1 MVFPEGWTK
10 YKLFSV
16 KNSGASALTN
26 YQVKLTVKRS
36 TGTDLGSTVFVGTDC
51 EEDYDD
57 LRFTKADGTTLLDYW
72 IETASSS
79 EAMVWVELDSL
90 PAGKTTD
97 FKIFYGNSE
106 AAAASD
112 GDATFPLFDDFPGNS
127 IDGDKWTATAGVA
140 VSGSICTITSTSGT
154 SYNITSKSVFGLG
167 YAVRARWK
175 MSTEMNYIAH
185 GFYASANDR
194 AQFYYS
200 TSKSY
205 LTTKNGGI
213 TTTAHSNAYTSY
225 ANWEARRISSSLVEY
240 AFNDGTPVA
249 VTTNVPIIDLAVA
262 FRVVY
267 HTANVDSSI
276 DWVLVRKVAAT
287 EPVIVAWEKIVDE
300 YVYRT
305 FSESGAFNVPTGK
318 TAVDV
323 LLVAGGGGGG
333 SRRVAAAGGGAGGLE
348 VFSAVAVTPEAEIA
362 VVVGAGGAGGGNGA
376 AEKGTTGSD
385 TTFGTGESQKVAK
398 GGGGGGYYGGID
410 ANVLGATGGSGGGG
424 GVDTDGSGGSGA
436 NPIGSQGNAGGNG
449 YYHATIGNCAG
460 GGGGGAGAAGGN
472 ASSQTAGTGGAGI
485 TVWGTTYAAG
495 GAGGQSNTGNGANG
509 AANTG
514 KGGGGAGGSDT
525 ATNTG
530 GNGGSGIVV
539 IRWLSEIRV
548 IVSDTAYLYFPAE
561 TGGVGAKVT
570 VADTGYVRHSAETSA
585 LEAAITG
592 TDIAYLYFLLE
603 YGTLKFL
610 KFAEDI
616 GYLYAIEWTATIR
629 NLVTGSDIG
638 YLYFSTEDSPAPVV
652 HVTAADTG
660 YIRFTEIASLAAAIS
675 AADTLYL
682 NPDIETL
689 DIIALL
695 YAEDTLYLAPDVE
708 SSIVHNV
715 FNICNESRRR
725 ISARVEITYTDPFSE
740 EGVITVTAPDF
751 SYPSH
756 SDDIVDG
763 KYEVPGKWFS
773 FSDNLLDGNSLL
785 CLEPSE
791 TKGKYSV
798 GWWSDD
804 LSDENGEFD
813 PGLMITMEFPARPV
827 FFLKMYGDTELGG
840 YPVDFEY
847 KLYGVDDVLLATHT
861 VTANDDP
868 TWRYELIELPS
879 SPGEEVPD
887 PVFDVVKITFE
898 VTKISAP
905 LAQCRIIELFTA
917 YTETYESNE
926 LFGISLLEEMDYE
939 SGTVP
944 IGNISSNQITVS
956 LHNEDRRFD
965 PSNPESP
972 IRTMMLKHR
981 RIKAWLGVEINE
993 EVGLEWYPLGVF
1005 YSMDW
1010 SSPDNSPV
1018 TTVMGLDRLEL
1029 LRNSDFAPYEVF
1041 ADYSLGALAET
1052 ILTDAGLLEAEYVID
1067 PGLYESDYVV
1077 PYAWFNRMTHR
1088 YALQKVAENALGFV
1102 YCDRYGRIHLERY
1115 APTATVITTFTRDD
1129 YYSRDHPLR
1138 WNEMVN
1144 VVEVAATP
1152 RVQSEK
1158 KELYSDTEEFVV
1170 TAGTQAERFYMFKE
1184 TPAYGDLTVT
1194 LYCVGEGLEYDL
1206 TDYPWAA
1213 RFRWIN
1219 DTISNISVTG
1229 IKIEGYVLEKRG
1241 GLIAEARD
1249 DISIRQN
1256 GRVGLRY
1263 PIELEFIQTRAQAQA
1278 IADAL
1283 VLMYADPQKDVMLNA
1298 RGHIWTQLGDRI
1310 GVSNY
1315 QDDIAENYA
1324 IVRQS
1329 IDWTGSLRAQ
1339 ITARKITGGSIF
1351 SPAHGG
1357 LGYYWE

>member
-1 MVFPEGWTK
+1 
-10 YKLFSV
+10 
-16 KNSGASALTN
+16 
-26 YQVKLTVKRS
+26 VKRS
-36 TGTDLGSTVFVGTDC
+36 AGTDSASIVFVGTDC

-57 LRFTKADGTTLLDYW
+57 LRFTKADGVTLLDYW
-72 IETASSS
+72 IEAASAS
-79 EAMVWVELDSL
+79 EATVWVELNSL
-90 PAGKTTD
+90 PGETTTN
-97 FKIFYGNSE
+97 FRLFYGNS
-106 AAAASD
+106 AAAAVSN
-112 GDATFPLFDDFPGNS
+112 GDATFTFFDDF
-127 IDGDKWTATAGVA
+127 
-140 VSGSICTITSTSGT
+140 SGSSGAPNTNKWDVVKRGSTSAVAALTGSGDLQLAGLANNNTSGNVISKTALTRGVSIEYRDKISNANYAISGFGSGTTQDELGGSTNWWLTYLPNGYAITSISTSDKMHEIAPSAARSEIALASASSLYPQLDT
-154 SYNITSKSVFGLG
+154 YYRHKITWDSSDNIKAFLNDSEIL
-167 YAVRARWK
+167 
-175 MSTEMNYIAH
+175 
-185 GFYASANDR
+185 SANDNTY
-194 AQFYYS
+194 ASGNKYIHFSQGEYS
-200 TSKSY
+200 DGR
-205 LTTKNGGI
+205 GG
-213 TTTAHSNAYTSY
+213 NRY
-225 ANWEARRISSSLVEY
+225 
-240 AFNDGTPVA
+240 
-249 VTTNVPIIDLAVA
+249 
-262 FRVVY
+262 
-267 HTANVDSSI
+267 I
-276 DWVLVRKVAAT
+276 DWVFARTKAAT
-287 EPVIVAWEKIVDE
+287 EPTVTAWVNWIIV
-300 YVYRT
+300 T
-305 FSESGAFNVPTGK
+305 
-318 TAVDV
+318 
-323 LLVAGGGGGG
+323 
-333 SRRVAAAGGGAGGLE
+333 
-348 VFSAVAVTPEAEIA
+348 
-362 VVVGAGGAGGGNGA
+362 
-376 AEKGTTGSD
+376 D
-385 TTFGTGESQKVAK
+385 T
-398 GGGGGGYYGGID
+398 
-410 ANVLGATGGSGGGG
+410 
-424 GVDTDGSGGSGA
+424 
-436 NPIGSQGNAGGNG
+436 
-449 YYHATIGNCAG
+449 C
-460 GGGGGAGAAGGN
+460 
-472 ASSQTAGTGGAGI
+472 
-485 TVWGTTYAAG
+485 
-495 GAGGQSNTGNGANG
+495 
-509 AANTG
+509 
-514 KGGGGAGGSDT
+514 
-525 ATNTG
+525 
-530 GNGGSGIVV
+530 
-539 IRWLSEIRV
+539 
-548 IVSDTAYLYFPAE
+548 YLYFPAE
-561 TGGVGAKVT
+561 TGGVEADITG
-570 VADTGYVRHSAETSA
+570 ADTGYVRHSAETSA

-840 YPVDFEY
+840 YPVDYEY
-847 KLYGVDDVLLATHT
+847 KLYGVDDVLLARHT

-917 YTETYESNE
+917 YTETYESDE

-981 RIKAWLGVEINE
+981 RIKAWLGVEITE

-1029 LRNSDFAPYEVF
+1029 LRNSDFAPYEIF

-1067 PGLYESDYVV
+1067 PDLYGEGYVV

-1102 YCDRYGRIHLERY
+1102 FCDRYGRIHIERY
-1115 APTATVITTFTRDD
+1115 APTDTTITTFTRDD

-1194 LYCVGEGLEYDL
+1194 LYCVGEGMEYDT
-1206 TDYPWAA
+1206 TDYPWAI
-1213 RFRWIN
+1213 RFWWIN
-1219 DTISNISVTG
+1219 DTGSDITVTG

-1263 PIELEFIQTRAQAQA
+1263 PIELEFIQTRAQAQV

-1329 IDWTGSLRAQ
+1329 IDWAGSLRAQ